1 MPINSNWWVPQSQG
15 ATGPT
20 FPGGATIG
28 GGGFSQQTSGAVQ
41 YRTPLDAQRAAK
53 GSVPHAE
60 YPDGYLG
67 TIVDRQEDKLLEAVQ
82 EKLTER
88 SYQRGVHKGE
98 KIART
103 DYLWNTDVVDP
114 NGRINVESRARR
126 TTVEGTA
133 LYRIERNTPTGN
145 PVERLAHL
153 GKTAG
158 LSPPEQ
164 MDIYKRFGVSMAKN
178 PVVLQD
184 PGRKER
190 MQKMLPPWVGTGAG

>member
-1 MPINSNWWVPQSQG
+1 MPIANNWWVPQSQG

-20 FPGGATIG
+20 FPGGATTG
-28 GGGFSQQTSGAVQ
+28 GGGFTQQTSGAVQ
-41 YRTPLDAQRAAK
+41 YRSPLDAQRAAK

-67 TIVDRQEDKLLEAVQ
+67 TIVDRHEDKLLEAVQ

-103 DYLWNTDVVDP
+103 DYLWDTNVIDP
-114 NGRINVESRARR
+114 NGRLQVESRAHR
-126 TTVEGTA
+126 TVREGTS
-133 LYRIERNTPTGN
+133 LYRVPRGKPTGN

-158 LSPPEQ
+158 LSSPEQ
-164 MDIYKRFGVSMAKN
+164 VGLYKQYGVSAAKN
-178 PVVLQD
+178 PVVIQD
-184 PGRKER
+184 PGRTER